1 MKIFQRRLHPQV
13 HKQNQPP
20 TEKRKSYSVAI
31 VIQQTTFQGME
42 RVIKY
47 VDAQSNMTSI
57 IDNVNEC
64 AQYLIKEIELLLTNS
79 YIDNEIIILTF

>member
-13 HKQNQPP
+13 HKQNQLPM
-20 TEKRKSYSVAI
+20 EKRKSYSVAI

-47 VDAQSNMTSI
+47 VDAHIKQLTSI

-64 AQYLIKEIELLLTNS
+64 AQYLIKEI
-79 YIDNEIIILTF
+79 